1 MNMVIYGEGKELCNF
16 RVCINLL
23 NVLTQSSE
31 YRVKNDRPIFSLSKE
46 NLKEGCNEL
55 NTLLNDDASLSE
67 SHLKDYGYRV
77 SCLFDYKNK
86 LKDMSNKLQSLVSKP
101 GSDLLNLMVV

>member
-31 YRVKNDRPIFSLSKE
+31 YKIKNDRPIFSLSKE
-46 NLKEGCNEL
+46 NLKKGCVEL
-55 NTLLNDDASLSE
+55 NALLNDASLSE
-67 SHLKDYGYRV
+67 SHLKDYGYKV
-77 SCLFDYKNK
+77 SNLMQYKSE
-86 LKDMSNKLQSLVSKP
+86 LKNISTKLQNVISESKYDSFSLAVI
-101 GSDLLNLMVV
+101 